1 MKIYFIPKTTL
12 GRWPLG
18 LIIAMLTL
26 FFIGPLFRNLLYT
39 SVPAGDTIL
48 EDIVKRPALALT
60 MLAGMASGIS
70 AFITGLIAIIKK
82 KERGLSVYIATT
94 MGFLLILFLLG
105 EILFPH

>member
-1 MKIYFIPKTTL
+1 
-12 GRWPLG
+12 
-18 LIIAMLTL
+18 L
-26 FFIGPLFRNLLYT
+26 FFIGSFFRNLLYV

-48 EDIVKRPALALT
+48 EDIARRPALALT

-70 AFITGLIAIIKK
+70 AFITGLIAVIKK
-82 KERGLSVYIATT
+82 RERGLLVYISTT